1 MKLTKQQA
9 LDKIEELKKYVAKK
23 DMEEKPKG
31 CVIKNRH
38 DNSEIFVSTKDNLRD
53 AVIEAVGQG
62 ADLRGADLREA
73 KLRGADLEGANL
85 WGANLRGADLEGAN
99 LWGANLRGADLREAD
114 LENAKFY
121 GRGGTMKLKKNQVET
136 FLKALG
142 FIVED

>member
-62 ADLRGADLREA
+62 A
-73 KLRGADLEGANL
+73 
-85 WGANLRGADLEGAN
+85 
-99 LWGANLRGADLREAD
+99 NLRGADLREAD